1 MFVKKLFRILDMEIE
16 DDYGHPEI
24 EGCDGMQLAAYVP
37 SNIPGKGCPEEF
49 YQALASHCA
58 CNPGVL
64 CPRFF
69 AVTLLVKLLLN
80 FTRLFK
86 IHLFVRC
93 HGPMH
98 V

>member
-1 MFVKKLFRILDMEIE
+1 MLVKKLFRILDMEIE

-69 AVTLLVKLLLN
+69 AVTFLLKLSI
-80 FTRLFK
+80 FTHLFK
-86 IHLFVRC
+86 IH
-93 HGPMH
+93 
-98 V
+98 

>member
-1 MFVKKLFRILDMEIE
+1 MFIKKLFRILDMEIE

-69 AVTLLVKLLLN
+69 AVTFLVKL
-80 FTRLFK
+80 
-86 IHLFVRC
+86 
-93 HGPMH
+93 
-98 V
+98 